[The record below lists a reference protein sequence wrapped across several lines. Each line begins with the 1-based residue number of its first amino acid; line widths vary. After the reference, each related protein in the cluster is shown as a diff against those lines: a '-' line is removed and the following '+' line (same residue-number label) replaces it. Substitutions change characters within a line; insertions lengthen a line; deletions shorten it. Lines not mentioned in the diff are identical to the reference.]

1 MCPLEDPMAD
11 QPSYAAVP
19 DYARVQAMRATED
32 ERNLKRFRAFS
43 DLQFDKFAGDKPN
56 YTDPTYSNVLDRKE
70 DGSRGKIF
78 GNYDEEIDERR
89 KKIEEYNA
97 SIDEKA
103 KDKKSKGM
111 GKKIYSGDMPG
122 DKDRYLLANTERYY
136 LHDLNYYKDL
146 EAYGNKAK
154 QLFAQTG
161 NPKYKEMADKI
172 FGVEGPD
179 GTLSGGQL
187 AQVSRGIQGTILKSL
202 ASALESGSTYAASEL
217 MHHYS
222 RGMGSGLQFVA
233 TGTTDNVGN
242 KTYDVY
248 GADNRILQKGLSARH
263 ITDFL
268 TRGESN
274 AFTTLMDAQAAEATK
289 NQAALQKQELANQGA
304 ANVANIRTSVQR
316 DALGQANDIKA
327 QNTANTMGSN
337 VSAFIDTKTG
347 KSIDDATKIVA
358 ARNLWLGVYNEGLQ
372 NGYSPSQAKAM
383 AENAVSQQFN
393 LYATYKPLSND
404 IANWNLKSLFN
415 NAVDNT
421 QSPNNNT
428 GSGKGASKG
437 GTLTGD
443 SSKNNLGGVDP
454 NNPQYGPSSGF
465 LAQAKTFAQNMIN
478 QQRALNQ
485 IKEMQKNADPN
496 AGVVDLDTRQRLH
509 ELEIISGLGSDPLT
523 GLPQPVDQQ

>member
-1 MCPLEDPMAD
+1 
-11 QPSYAAVP
+11 
-19 DYARVQAMRATED
+19 
-32 ERNLKRFRAFS
+32 KRFRAFS
-43 DLQFDKFAGDKPN
+43 DLQFDKFAADKPN

-89 KKIEEYNA
+89 KRIEDYNA

-268 TRGESN
+268 TRGENN

-289 NQAALQKQELANQGA
+289 NQ
-304 ANVANIRTSVQR
+304 
-316 DALGQANDIKA
+316 
-327 QNTANTMGSN
+327 
-337 VSAFIDTKTG
+337 
-347 KSIDDATKIVA
+347 
-358 ARNLWLGVYNEGLQ
+358 
-372 NGYSPSQAKAM
+372 
-383 AENAVSQQFN
+383 
-393 LYATYKPLSND
+393 
-404 IANWNLKSLFN
+404 
-415 NAVDNT
+415 
-421 QSPNNNT
+421 
-428 GSGKGASKG
+428 
-437 GTLTGD
+437 
-443 SSKNNLGGVDP
+443 
-454 NNPQYGPSSGF
+454 
-465 LAQAKTFAQNMIN
+465 
-478 QQRALNQ
+478 
-485 IKEMQKNADPN
+485 
-496 AGVVDLDTRQRLH
+496 
-509 ELEIISGLGSDPLT
+509 
-523 GLPQPVDQQ
+523 

>member
-1 MCPLEDPMAD
+1 MAD

-43 DLQFDKFAGDKPN
+43 DLQFDKFAADKPN

-89 KKIEEYNA
+89 KRIEDYNA

-233 TGTTDNVGN
+233 TGRRDNVGN

-248 GADNRILQKGLSARH
+248 GADNRILQEGLSARH

-274 AFTTLMDAQAAEATK
+274 VFTTLMDAQAAEATK

-304 ANVANIRTSVQR
+304 ANVANIRTDVQR
-316 DALGQANDIKA
+316 RALDQANDIKA
-327 QNTANTMGSN
+327 QNTANTMGST

-358 ARNLWLGVYNEGLQ
+358 ARNLWLGVYNEGLK
-372 NGYSPSQAKAM
+372 NGYNPSQAKAM

-393 LYATYKPLSND
+393 LYATYKPISSKIEEWD
-404 IANWNLKSLFN
+404 IKSLFN
-415 NAVDNT
+415 NAVDATRGSNT
-421 QSPNNNT
+421 NT
-428 GSGKGASKG
+428 GTNTGKNTGTNTG
-437 GTLTGD
+437 GTTTGD

-454 NNPQYGPSSGF
+454 NNPKYGSSSDPI
-465 LAQAKTFAQNMIN
+465 AQAVNFARYMIN
-478 QQRALNQ
+478 QERALSR
-485 IKEMQKNADPN
+485 IKEIQKNAPTNVDSTDPE
-496 AGVVDLDTRQRLH
+496 TRQRLQ
-509 ELEIISGLGSDPLT
+509 ELQNIYSGLGSDPLT

>member
-1 MCPLEDPMAD
+1 MAD

-248 GADNRILQKGLSARH
+248 GSDNRILQKGLSARH

-274 AFTTLMDAQAAEATK
+274 AFTTLMDAQAVEATK
-289 NQAALQKQELANQGA
+289 QQGLMERQGLVSDTSLKVAGINAASRNQAANLINRKDAENKARMMASNVITLVDNQTGQPLTQRDTKLKSALDNWLYDYQQEIKQGRTPEQAVVIAETNMANQFG
-304 ANVANIRTSVQR
+304 
-316 DALGQANDIKA
+316 
-327 QNTANTMGSN
+327 
-337 VSAFIDTKTG
+337 VS
-347 KSIDDATKIVA
+347 S
-358 ARNLWLGVYNEGLQ
+358 
-372 NGYSPSQAKAM
+372 
-383 AENAVSQQFN
+383 
-393 LYATYKPLSND
+393 TYKPLNEQRNVLDIFTDLSNRVFKPKTPEEQPGTNVTPGTP
-404 IANWNLKSLFN
+404 AQKPGTPK
-415 NAVDNT
+415 V
-421 QSPNNNT
+421 
-428 GSGKGASKG
+428 GS
-437 GTLTGD
+437 
-443 SSKNNLGGVDP
+443 LGGA
-454 NNPQYGPSSGF
+454 NPDSTNYGPSSGF
-465 LAQAKTFAQNMIN
+465 VAQATYFIN
-478 QQRALNQ
+478 KLRQQQ
-485 IKEMQKNADPN
+485 QQ
-496 AGVVDLDTRQRLH
+496 T
-509 ELEIISGLGSDPLT
+509 
-523 GLPQPVDQQ
+523 PVDVNSLDPTYQELLNLIRNQPPPSDTPVQDIPIVQ